1 MLIIKFLSLNIY
13 IMISEN
19 VMKKKIYIHNVY
31 NTCSK
36 YEYNTNFELYI

>member
-19 VMKKKIYIHNVY
+19 VMKKKIYVHNVY
-31 NTCSK
+31 NTCSN
-36 YEYNTNFELYI
+36 ERNTNFELYI